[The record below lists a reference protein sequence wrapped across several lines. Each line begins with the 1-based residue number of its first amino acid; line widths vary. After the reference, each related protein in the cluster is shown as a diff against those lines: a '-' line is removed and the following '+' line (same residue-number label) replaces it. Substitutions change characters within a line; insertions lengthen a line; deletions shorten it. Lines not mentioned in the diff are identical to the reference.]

1 MIEIEL
7 NNIKKN
13 FGLKNILDGFSL
25 EIKKGERVALIGQ
38 NGAGKSTILK
48 IIAKQEKEDSGK
60 INIRSGARIGILN
73 QIYNNEKEDI
83 LVKDFL
89 YRSFEEVLSIESE
102 LRTLEE
108 KMSNPH
114 IDTENLEN
122 LINKYGRLQDK
133 YVLLGGYDIAEKIKK
148 ITSKFYIDDNM
159 MNQHYNLL
167 SGGEKTRVN
176 LAKLIL
182 TEPDILCLDEPTNHL
197 DIESLEFLEELILN
211 YKGTVLIVSHDRYF
225 LDKVITK
232 TVLLENG
239 KENIYYGNYSYF
251 VKEDERRTLAQFE
264 NYKNQQ
270 KQIEKMKEAITTL
283 RKFGDIAKNEM
294 FYKRAKSIEKRL
306 EKMSIID
313 KPIIEKK
320 PINIQFKMQK
330 RSGNDVVKIE
340 NLEKA
345 FDEKVIFENLNM
357 NINYGEKVALIGKNG
372 SGKSTLIKM
381 ILGEDNN
388 YKGTIKLGTSIEI
401 GYIPQNIIFENEKE
415 TILNY
420 FIKDTNLS
428 ENEARTILA
437 KYGFRQENVFKKV
450 GNLSGGEKVRILL
463 MKLIQK
469 NINFL
474 ILDEPTNH
482 IDIDTREILEDAL
495 KSYNGTV
502 LFISHDRFLINK
514 LAERILHIEENN
526 IQSYYGN
533 YDNFMRRAQ
542 QNECDN

>member
-89 YRSFEEVLSIESE
+89 YRSFEDVLSIESE

-114 IDTENLEN
+114 IDSENLEN

-357 NINYGEKVALIGKNG
+357 NITYGEKVALIGKNG

-388 YKGTIKLGTSIEI
+388 YQGTIKLGTSIEI

-428 ENEARTILA
+428 ETEARTILA

>member
-89 YRSFEEVLSIESE
+89 YRSFEDVLSIESE

-114 IDTENLEN
+114 IDSENLEN

-232 TVLLENG
+232 TVLLEKAN
-239 KENIYYGNYSYF
+239 
-251 VKEDERRTLAQFE
+251 R
-264 NYKNQQ
+264 
-270 KQIEKMKEAITTL
+270 
-283 RKFGDIAKNEM
+283 KNERSN
-294 FYKRAKSIEKRL
+294 YNS
-306 EKMSIID
+306 
-313 KPIIEKK
+313 KK
-320 PINIQFKMQK
+320 IW
-330 RSGNDVVKIE
+330 RYS
-340 NLEKA
+340 
-345 FDEKVIFENLNM
+345 
-357 NINYGEKVALIGKNG
+357 
-372 SGKSTLIKM
+372 
-381 ILGEDNN
+381 
-388 YKGTIKLGTSIEI
+388 
-401 GYIPQNIIFENEKE
+401 
-415 TILNY
+415 
-420 FIKDTNLS
+420 
-428 ENEARTILA
+428 
-437 KYGFRQENVFKKV
+437 KK
-450 GNLSGGEKVRILL
+450 
-463 MKLIQK
+463 
-469 NINFL
+469 
-474 ILDEPTNH
+474 
-482 IDIDTREILEDAL
+482 
-495 KSYNGTV
+495 
-502 LFISHDRFLINK
+502 
-514 LAERILHIEENN
+514 
-526 IQSYYGN
+526 
-533 YDNFMRRAQ
+533 
-542 QNECDN
+542 